1 MAACTIQAKRAAHAL
16 ASAAHAPLAGLTARS
31 QPAALTWWT
40 DLEGAAASPWPP
52 AEPVALAIVLA
63 LAMLAGLATAPPPA
77 LAAAPTAA
85 VPVASSAPSQP
96 RAGRHAL
103 IIAIGDYISP
113 AVPPLLGT
121 DYDVDSASQMASA
134 MQVPAQNIRVL
145 RNRDA
150 TAARIEQEIAEL
162 NKRTQ
167 PGDRVFFYFSGHG
180 SRYFNTAASEQGC
193 VEALLPADSVPLTNG
208 RIASLLKPISDK
220 ADKMFVFYD
229 ACHSGGILG
238 KPLAVTRSLAGR
250 RKLTPKFSPA
260 GVADVCTKPANI
272 KTRSLSSEAA
282 SAGALPQNIVMVSSS
297 RPDEVS
303 FDDEQGGGVAT
314 QAWRDCMLHDVKDLD
329 QSGAISVNEIAD
341 CAQKQMEARFEGD
354 KQFGVQHMILGGNA
368 GFVPGWMAAG
378 NTPQSKP
385 GATLAG
391 AAPPAPAAAA
401 SAAGAAAPAGA
412 GTGAAAAGAA
422 VVAASSSGGSPAVPA
437 ASGAALAD
445 ILAQS
450 DPRRKVTIGA
460 ASKVLRIGKDALDLS
475 VTSSH
480 DGHVYIVLLGSDNHS
495 YYMLFPND
503 RDRNNAILAG
513 QTLKL
518 PRPQWRITAQGP
530 MGTDRML
537 VVVSATPRD
546 LGVLGNN
553 KSGPF
558 TYSLTDGAGRA
569 RLQWLL
575 STSAAVTQTECQ
587 PGAPARDAVR
597 CSDAY
602 GAALAEFTE
611 LP

>member
-1 MAACTIQAKRAAHAL
+1 MTAPRQRPPPPGAAKPARPGGGAALAELAAMPMALALLAAL
-16 ASAAHAPLAGLTARS
+16 ASVPS
-31 QPAALTWWT
+31 PA
-40 DLEGAAASPWPP
+40 EAAA
-52 AEPVALAIVLA
+52 
-63 LAMLAGLATAPPPA
+63 AG
-77 LAAAPTAA
+77 AAPT
-85 VPVASSAPSQP
+85 QP

-103 IIAIGDYISP
+103 IIAIGDYINP

-121 DYDVDSASQMASA
+121 DYDVDSASQMAKA

-150 TAARIEQEIAEL
+150 TAARIEQEIVEL
-162 NKRTQ
+162 NRRTQ

-180 SRYFNTAASEQGC
+180 SRYFNSAASEQGC
-193 VEALLPADSVPLTNG
+193 VEALLPSDSVPLTNG
-208 RIASLLKPISDK
+208 RIAALLKPISDK

-238 KPLAVTRSLAGR
+238 KPLAVTRSLSGR

-260 GVADVCTKPANI
+260 GVADACAKPVNI

-303 FDDEQGGGVAT
+303 FDDEQAGGVAT

-341 CAQKQMEARFEGD
+341 CAQKQMEARFDGD

-368 GFVPGWMAAG
+368 GYVPGWLSGGDSVPA
-378 NTPQSKP
+378 QS
-385 GATLAG
+385 GA
-391 AAPPAPAAAA
+391 
-401 SAAGAAAPAGA
+401 AAAPAGKPTPA
-412 GTGAAAAGAA
+412 SAPAAQ
-422 VVAASSSGGSPAVPA
+422 A

-450 DPRRKVTIGA
+450 DPRRKVIIGA
-460 ASKVLRIGKDALDLS
+460 PSKVLRIGKDTLDLS

-495 YYMLFPND
+495 YYMLFPNE
-503 RDRNNAILAG
+503 RDRNNAIQAG

-518 PRPQWRITAQGP
+518 PRPEWRIKAQGP
-530 MGTDRML
+530 VGTDRML

-546 LGVLGNN
+546 LSVLGDN

-575 STSAAVTQTECQ
+575 STSAAASLAECQ

-597 CSDAY
+597 CTDAY

>member
-1 MAACTIQAKRAAHAL
+1 MATRHTGGQARRG
-16 ASAAHAPLAGLTARS
+16 AG
-31 QPAALTWWT
+31 
-40 DLEGAAASPWPP
+40 
-52 AEPVALAIVLA
+52 A
-63 LAMLAGLATAPPPA
+63 LAMLAA
-77 LAAAPTAA
+77 LAGAPMPASAAPAGTPAA
-85 VPVASSAPSQP
+85 AASAPSQP

-103 IIAIGDYISP
+103 IIAIGDYINP

-121 DYDVDSASQMASA
+121 DYDIDSASQMASA

-145 RNRDA
+145 RNREA

-162 NKRTQ
+162 NRRTQ

-193 VEALLPADSVPLTNG
+193 VEALLPTDNVPLTNG
-208 RIASLLKPISDK
+208 RIASLLKPIADK

-260 GVADVCTKPANI
+260 GVADMCAKPANI

-341 CAQKQMEARFEGD
+341 CAQKQMESRFAGD

-368 GFVPGWMAAG
+368 GFVPGWLASGNAAHS
-378 NTPQSKP
+378 QP

-391 AAPPAPAAAA
+391 AAPPA
-401 SAAGAAAPAGA
+401 
-412 GTGAAAAGAA
+412 
-422 VVAASSSGGSPAVPA
+422 
-437 ASGAALAD
+437 GAALAD

-450 DPRRKVTIGA
+450 DPRRKVIIGA
-460 ASKVLRIGKDALDLS
+460 PSKVLRIGKDALELT

-495 YYMLFPND
+495 YYMLFPNE
-503 RDRNNAILAG
+503 RDRNNTIQAG

-530 MGTDRML
+530 AGTDRML
-537 VVVSATPRD
+537 VVVSAAPRE
-546 LGVLGNN
+546 LSVLGDN

-575 STSAAVTQTECQ
+575 STSAAASQAECQ
-587 PGAPARDAVR
+587 PGAAARDAVR
-597 CSDAY
+597 CTDAY